1 MAANVSSVNLIDLDF
16 FNHKANLKNYLRN
29 QKQYKDYDFDGSTM
43 SVMLDML
50 SYHTGHESFYTN
62 MLMTEAWLDTAQ
74 VRGSVISHAK
84 ELNYTPRSAKS
95 AKARV
100 KVAFEATSE
109 NQPYV
114 IPKGTTFSAVVK
126 NNNFN
131 FSTYEPITISSAN
144 NSFEFEADIYEGIYV
159 EDTYVFRQEG
169 EEIPTFRLRNKN
181 ADTDSLT
188 VTVYTDGSTNS
199 QSYTYSKTLLDL
211 DSKSQVY
218 FLQAD
223 SNEYYNVYFGDN
235 VLGKKP
241 SEYSTIVLSYRLSS
255 GPVADNALRFVPNF
269 DPTGNISELSGTVET
284 TTIGASM
291 GGANPET
298 KESIRHYAPLSFQVQ
313 ERTVAPRDYEVALQE
328 EFPEISAAYAYGGEV
343 LTPPKYGRVYVAVDI
358 SDVTGLPESK
368 KKDYENFLNPRKPF
382 GIFPTVVAPDYSYL
396 SFDILVRYNVNKT
409 KVSPAT
415 ISNLITSTVLA
426 YRDLELNDFNVTYRD
441 STLTK
446 DILESDVSIVSTTVT
461 TSLYKRVAVVRG
473 TTQSFEMNYN
483 LSLKNDLPPKA
494 RQHPET
500 DAWTLTSSPF
510 TFRGLNCIY
519 EDDGDGYI
527 RLMQVGDGLKTTI
540 FNVGTI
546 NYDTGKVNMNNVL
559 VDTYS
564 GQGIKFYVRPDDKDI
579 AVVDNS
585 ILSIESDEI
594 NISVETLRL

>member
-1 MAANVSSVNLIDLDF
+1 MANTSSVNLLDLDF

-29 QKQYKDYDFDGSTM
+29 QKQYKDYDFDGATM
-43 SVMLDML
+43 SVLLDML
-50 SYHTGHESFYTN
+50 AYHTGHESFYTN
-62 MLMTEAWLDTAQ
+62 MLMTEGWLDTAQ

-95 AKARV
+95 AKATV
-100 KVAFEATSE
+100 KVEFEATAE

-114 IPKGTTFSAVVK
+114 IPKGSTFSAVIK
-126 NNNFN
+126 NSNFN

-144 NSFEFEADIYEGIYV
+144 TSFEFEADIYEGIYV

-169 EEIPTFRLRNKN
+169 EEIPVFRLRNRN

-188 VTVYTDGSTNS
+188 VTVYTDGSTNG
-199 QSYTYSKTLLDL
+199 QVYTYSKTLLDL
-211 DSKSQVY
+211 NSKSQVY

-241 SEYSTIVLSYRLSS
+241 SEYSTVVLNYRLSS
-255 GPVADNALRFVPNF
+255 GPAADNALRFIPNF
-269 DPTGNISELSGTVET
+269 DPTGNVSELNGTVTVT
-284 TTIGASM
+284 TVASSR
-291 GGANPET
+291 GGAAVET
-298 KESIRHYAPLSFQVQ
+298 KESIRHYAPLSFQIQ
-313 ERTVAPRDYEVALQE
+313 ERTVAARDYEVALRE

-358 SDVTGLPESK
+358 ADVTGLPESK
-368 KKDYENFLNPRKPF
+368 KRDYENFLNPRKPF
-382 GIFPTVVAPDYSYL
+382 GIFPTVVAPEYSYL
-396 SFDILVRYNVNKT
+396 SFDTLVRYNVNKT

-415 ISNLITSTVLA
+415 IQNLITSTILA
-426 YRDLELNDFNVTYRD
+426 YRDLELNDFNVTFRD
-441 STLTK
+441 STLSK
-446 DILESDVSIVSTTVT
+446 DIVESDVSIVSSKMDV
-461 TSLYKRVAVVRG
+461 SLYKRVNVVRG
-473 TTQSFEMNYN
+473 TTQNFELNYN
-483 LSLKNDLPPKA
+483 LALKDDLPPKP
-494 RQHPET
+494 RQYPET
-500 DAWTLTSSPF
+500 DAWILTSSPF

-519 EDDGDGYI
+519 EDDGDGHI

-540 FNVGTI
+540 YNVGTVD
-546 NYDTGKVNMNNVL
+546 YSTGKVKMNNVL

-564 GQGIKFYVRPDDKDI
+564 GQGIKFYVKPQDKDI

-594 NISVETLRL
+594 SISIEQLRL

>member
-1 MAANVSSVNLIDLDF
+1 MPANTSSVNLIDLDF

-43 SVMLDML
+43 SVLLDML
-50 SYHTGHESFYTN
+50 SYHSGHESFYTN
-62 MLMTEAWLDTAQ
+62 MLMTEGWLDTAQ

-95 AKARV
+95 AKATV
-100 KVAFEATSE
+100 KVEFEATAE

-126 NNNFN
+126 NSNFN
-131 FSTYEPITISSAN
+131 FSTYEPITVSSSN
-144 NSFEFEADIYEGIYV
+144 NSFEFQADIYEGIYV
-159 EDTYVFRQEG
+159 EDTYVFRQES
-169 EEIPTFRLRNKN
+169 EEIPVFRLRNKN

-188 VTVYTDGSTNS
+188 VTVYSDGSTNG

-211 DSKSQVY
+211 DAKSQVY

-255 GPVADNALRFVPNF
+255 GPTADNAIRFIPNF
-269 DPTGNISELSGTVET
+269 DPTGNVSELNGTVEV
-284 TTIGASM
+284 TTIGASQ
-291 GGANPET
+291 GGANVET

-313 ERTVAPRDYEVALQE
+313 ERTVAARDYEVALQE
-328 EFPEISAAYAYGGEV
+328 EFPEVGAAYAYGGEV
-343 LTPPKYGRVYVAVDI
+343 LTPPKYGRVYVAVNI

-368 KKDYENFLNPRKPF
+368 KKEYENFLNPRKPF
-382 GIFPTVVAPDYSYL
+382 GIFPTVVAPEYSYL
-396 SFDILVRYNVNKT
+396 AFDLLVRYNVNKT

-426 YRDLELNDFNVTYRD
+426 YRDLELNDFNVTFRN
-441 STLTK
+441 STLNK
-446 DILESDVSIVSTTVT
+446 DILESDVSIVSTTMDI
-461 TSLYKRVAVVRG
+461 SLYKKVGVVRG
-473 TTQSFEMNYN
+473 ISQSFELNYN
-483 LSLKNDLPPKA
+483 LPLKNDLPYKA
-494 RQHPET
+494 KQYPET
-500 DAWTLTSSPF
+500 DSWILTSSPF

-519 EDDGDGYI
+519 EDDGNGYI

-540 FNVGTI
+540 YNVGKI
-546 NYDTGKVNMNNVL
+546 DYDTGKVQMNSVL

-564 GQGIKFYVRPDDKDI
+564 GEGIKFYVKPKDKDI

-594 NISVETLRL
+594 NISVETLRF